1 MGKFPISDGIAGK
14 AMRSTGLVGT
24 PDGKPAW
31 IFENQTGVLGNNLNS
46 SVLYMGATGNI
57 NIIMAGTSL
66 GDAEEFRWGTA
77 VPNTNV
83 GSNYTQGITTT
94 TTCSN
99 NMAQGLTVKITAV
112 DGSGGINGVEVVNG
126 GSGYNVGDLVTVVEA
141 GRPVGSI
148 DAVLKVHKV
157 GKGVPVVAQAI
168 TFENVQA
175 GSFLPVAVD
184 FITALGAGVTEADVI
199 ICK

>member
-46 SVLYMGATGNI
+46 SVLYMGVTGNVNVI
-57 NIIMAGTSL
+57 VAGTSL
-66 GDAEEFRWGTA
+66 ASARTLSLSSGGTL
-77 VPNTNV
+77 
-83 GSNYTQGITTT
+83 YTTITAT

-99 NMAQGLTVKITAV
+99 NMAQGLTVAITQT
-112 DGSGGINGVEVVNG
+112 GGVIQSLVIVAA
-126 GSGYNVGDLVTVVEA
+126 GSGYNPGDIITVVEA
-141 GRPVGSI
+141 GRAAGAV
-148 DAVLKVHKV
+148 DAKAVITAVND
-157 GKGVPVVAQAI
+157 GVPVAAQAI
-168 TFENVQA
+168 TFESVQA

>member
-46 SVLYMGATGNI
+46 SVLYMGVTGNVNVI
-57 NIIMAGTSL
+57 VAGTSL
-66 GDAEEFRWGTA
+66 ASAKTLSLSSGGTL
-77 VPNTNV
+77 
-83 GSNYTQGITTT
+83 YTTITAT

-99 NMAQGLTVKITAV
+99 NMAQGLTVAITQT
-112 DGSGGINGVEVVNG
+112 NGVIQSLAIVAA
-126 GSGYNVGDLVTVVEA
+126 GSGYNPGDIITVVEA
-141 GRPVGSI
+141 GRAVGAV
-148 DAVLKVHKV
+148 DAKAIITAVND
-157 GKGVPVVAQAI
+157 GVPVAAQAI
-168 TFENVQA
+168 TFESVQA

-184 FITALGAGVTEADVI
+184 FITALGAGVTEADII

>member
-1 MGKFPISDGIAGK
+1 MKFTKIKKMGKFPISDGIAGK

-57 NIIMAGTSL
+57 NVIIAGTSL
-66 GDAEEFRWGTA
+66 ASAKTLSLTSGGAAYSTVTA
-77 VPNTNV
+77 N
-83 GSNYTQGITTT
+83 

-99 NMAQGLTVKITAV
+99 NMAQGLTVAITQT
-112 DGSGGINGVEVVNG
+112 NGVIQSLAIVAA
-126 GSGYNVGDLVTVVEA
+126 GSGYNPGDIITVVEA
-141 GRPVGSI
+141 GRAVGAV
-148 DAVLKVHKV
+148 DAKAVITAVND
-157 GKGVPVVAQAI
+157 GVPVAAQSI
-168 TFENVQA
+168 TFESVQA

-184 FITALGAGVTEADVI
+184 FITSLGTGVTEADVI

>member
-46 SVLYMGATGNI
+46 SVLYMGVTGNVNVI
-57 NIIMAGTSL
+57 VAGTSL
-66 GDAEEFRWGTA
+66 ASARTLSLTSGGAA
-77 VPNTNV
+77 YTNV
-83 GSNYTQGITTT
+83 TATTE
-94 TTCSN
+94 CSN
-99 NMAQGLTVKITAV
+99 NMAQGLTVAITQT
-112 DGSGGINGVEVVNG
+112 GGVIQSLAIVAA
-126 GSGYNVGDLVTVVEA
+126 GSGYNPGDIITVDEA
-141 GRPVGSI
+141 GGGAGGAT
-148 DAVLKVHKV
+148 AVITAVND
-157 GKGVPVVAQAI
+157 GVPVAAQAI
-168 TFENVQA
+168 TFESVQA

-184 FITALGAGVTEADVI
+184 FITALGAGVTEADII

>member
-57 NIIMAGTSL
+57 NVIVAGTSL
-66 GDAEEFRWGTA
+66 ASAKELSLSSGGTL
-77 VPNTNV
+77 
-83 GSNYTQGITTT
+83 YTDITAD

-99 NMAQGLTVKITAV
+99 NMAQDLTVAITQT
-112 DGSGGINGVEVVNG
+112 NGVIQSLAIVAA
-126 GSGYNVGDLVTVVEA
+126 GSGYNPGDIITVLEPGRA
-141 GRPVGSI
+141 GGAV
-148 DAVLKVHKV
+148 DAKAVITAVND
-157 GKGVPVVAQAI
+157 GVPVAAQSI
-168 TFENVQA
+168 TFESVQA

-184 FITALGAGVTEADVI
+184 FITSLGTGVTEADVI

>member
-31 IFENQTGVLGNNLNS
+31 IFENQTGVLGNNLKS
-46 SVLYMGATGNI
+46 SVLYMGVTGNVNVI
-57 NIIMAGTSL
+57 VAGTSL
-66 GDAEEFRWGTA
+66 ASVSAIGNPTNGGTLY
-77 VPNTNV
+77 TN
-83 GSNYTQGITTT
+83 GITAN

-99 NMAQGLTVKITAV
+99 NMAQDLTVTITT
-112 DGSGGINGVEVVNG
+112 NGAPGVIQSLVIAAAE
-126 GSGYNVGDLVTVVEA
+126 SGYNPGDIITIVEA
-141 GRPVGSI
+141 GRAVGAV
-148 DAVLKVHKV
+148 DAKAVITAVND
-157 GKGVPVVAQAI
+157 GVPVAAQAI
-168 TFENVQA
+168 TFESVQA

>member
-46 SVLYMGATGNI
+46 SVLYMGVTGNVNVI
-57 NIIMAGTSL
+57 VAGTSL
-66 GDAEEFRWGTA
+66 ASARTLSLSSGGTL
-77 VPNTNV
+77 
-83 GSNYTQGITTT
+83 YTTLPAAT

-99 NMAQGLTVKITAV
+99 NMAQGLTVAITQA
-112 DGSGGINGVEVVNG
+112 GGVIQSLAIVAA
-126 GSGYNVGDLVTVVEA
+126 GSGYNPGDIITVVEA
-141 GRPVGSI
+141 GRAGGAV
-148 DAVLKVHKV
+148 DAKAVITAVND
-157 GKGVPVVAQAI
+157 GVPVAAQAI
-168 TFENVQA
+168 TFESVQA

-184 FITALGAGVTEADVI
+184 FITALGAGVTEADII

>member
-46 SVLYMGATGNI
+46 SVLYMGVTGNVNVI
-57 NIIMAGTSL
+57 VAGTSL
-66 GDAEEFRWGTA
+66 ASARTLSLSSGGTL
-77 VPNTNV
+77 
-83 GSNYTQGITTT
+83 YTTLPAAT

-99 NMAQGLTVKITAV
+99 NMAQGLTVAITQA
-112 DGSGGINGVEVVNG
+112 GGVIQSLAIVAA
-126 GSGYNVGDLVTVVEA
+126 GSGYNPGDIITVVEA
-141 GRPVGSI
+141 GRAVGAV
-148 DAVLKVHKV
+148 DAKAVITAVND
-157 GKGVPVVAQAI
+157 GVPVAAQAI
-168 TFENVQA
+168 TFESVQA

-184 FITALGAGVTEADVI
+184 FITALGAGVTEADII

>member
-46 SVLYMGATGNI
+46 SVLYMGVTGNVNVI
-57 NIIMAGTSL
+57 VAGTSL
-66 GDAEEFRWGTA
+66 ASARTLSLSSGGTL
-77 VPNTNV
+77 
-83 GSNYTQGITTT
+83 YTTITAT

-99 NMAQGLTVKITAV
+99 NMAQGLTVAITQT
-112 DGSGGINGVEVVNG
+112 NGVIQSLAIVAA
-126 GSGYNVGDLVTVVEA
+126 GSGYNPGDIITVVEA
-141 GRPVGSI
+141 GRAVGAV
-148 DAVLKVHKV
+148 DAKAIITAVND
-157 GKGVPVVAQAI
+157 GVPVAAQAI
-168 TFENVQA
+168 TFESVQA

>member
-24 PDGKPAW
+24 PNGKPAW

-46 SVLYMGATGNI
+46 SVLYMGVTGNI
-57 NIIMAGTSL
+57 NVIVAGTSL
-66 GDAEEFRWGTA
+66 ASASTLTLSTGGTL
-77 VPNTNV
+77 
-83 GSNYTQGITTT
+83 YTTITAT

-99 NMAQGLTVKITAV
+99 NMAQGLTVAITQA
-112 DGSGGINGVEVVNG
+112 SGVIQSLAIVAA
-126 GSGYNVGDLVTVVEA
+126 GSGYNPGDIITVVEA
-141 GRPVGSI
+141 GRGGGAV
-148 DAVLKVHKV
+148 DAKAVITAVND
-157 GKGVPVVAQAI
+157 GVPVAAQAI
-168 TFENVQA
+168 TFESVQA

-184 FITALGAGVTEADVI
+184 FITSLGTGVTEADVI

>member
-46 SVLYMGATGNI
+46 SVLYMGVTGNI
-57 NIIMAGTSL
+57 NVIVAGTSL
-66 GDAEEFRWGTA
+66 ASARTLSLSSGGTL
-77 VPNTNV
+77 
-83 GSNYTQGITTT
+83 YTTLPAAT

-99 NMAQGLTVKITAV
+99 NMAQGLTVAITQA
-112 DGSGGINGVEVVNG
+112 GGVIQSLAIVAA
-126 GSGYNVGDLVTVVEA
+126 GSGYNPGDIITVVEA
-141 GRPVGSI
+141 GRAGGAV
-148 DAVLKVHKV
+148 DAKAVITAVND
-157 GKGVPVVAQAI
+157 GVPVAAQAI
-168 TFENVQA
+168 TFESVQA

-184 FITALGAGVTEADVI
+184 FITSLGTGVTEADVI

>member
-46 SVLYMGATGNI
+46 SVLYMGVTGNI
-57 NIIMAGTSL
+57 NVIVAGTSL
-66 GDAEEFRWGTA
+66 ASARTLSLSSGGTL
-77 VPNTNV
+77 
-83 GSNYTQGITTT
+83 YTTLPAAT

-99 NMAQGLTVKITAV
+99 NMAQGLTVAITQA
-112 DGSGGINGVEVVNG
+112 GGVIQSLAIVAA
-126 GSGYNVGDLVTVVEA
+126 GSGYNPGDIITVVEA
-141 GRPVGSI
+141 GRAVGAV
-148 DAVLKVHKV
+148 DAKAVITAVND
-157 GKGVPVVAQAI
+157 GVPVAAQAI
-168 TFENVQA
+168 TFESVQA

-184 FITALGAGVTEADVI
+184 FITSLGTGVTEADVI

>member
-24 PDGKPAW
+24 PNGKPAW

-57 NIIMAGTSL
+57 NVIVAGTSL
-66 GDAEEFRWGTA
+66 ASVSTL
-77 VPNTNV
+77 N
-83 GSNYTQGITTT
+83 
-94 TTCSN
+94 
-99 NMAQGLTVKITAV
+99 LT
-112 DGSGGINGVEVVNG
+112 SGGAAYSA
-126 GSGYNVGDLVTVVEA
+126 GSGYNPGDIITVVEA
-141 GRPVGSI
+141 GGGAGGAT
-148 DAVLKVHKV
+148 AVITAVND
-157 GKGVPVVAQAI
+157 GVPVAAQAI

-184 FITALGAGVTEADVI
+184 FITSLGTGVTEADVI

>member
-46 SVLYMGATGNI
+46 SVLYMGVTGNVNVI
-57 NIIMAGTSL
+57 VAGTSL
-66 GDAEEFRWGTA
+66 ASARTLSLSSGGTL
-77 VPNTNV
+77 
-83 GSNYTQGITTT
+83 YTTLPAAT

-99 NMAQGLTVKITAV
+99 NMAQGLTVAITQA
-112 DGSGGINGVEVVNG
+112 GGVIQSLAIVAA
-126 GSGYNVGDLVTVVEA
+126 GSGYNPGDIITVVEA
-141 GRPVGSI
+141 GRAGGAV
-148 DAVLKVHKV
+148 DAKAVITAVND
-157 GKGVPVVAQAI
+157 GVPVAAQAI
-168 TFENVQA
+168 TFESVQA

>member
-24 PDGKPAW
+24 PNGKPAW

-46 SVLYMGATGNI
+46 SVLYMGVTGNI
-57 NIIMAGTSL
+57 NVIVAGTSL
-66 GDAEEFRWGTA
+66 ASASTLTLSTGGTL
-77 VPNTNV
+77 
-83 GSNYTQGITTT
+83 YTTITAT

-99 NMAQGLTVKITAV
+99 NMAQGLTVAITQA
-112 DGSGGINGVEVVNG
+112 GGVIQSLAIVAA
-126 GSGYNVGDLVTVVEA
+126 GSGYNPGDIITVVEP
-141 GRPVGSI
+141 GRGGGAV
-148 DAVLKVHKV
+148 DAKAVITAVND
-157 GKGVPVVAQAI
+157 GVPVAAQAI
-168 TFENVQA
+168 TFESVQA

-184 FITALGAGVTEADVI
+184 FITSLGTGVTEADVI

>member
-46 SVLYMGATGNI
+46 SVLYMGVTGNVNVI
-57 NIIMAGTSL
+57 VAGTSL
-66 GDAEEFRWGTA
+66 ASARTLSLSSGGTL
-77 VPNTNV
+77 
-83 GSNYTQGITTT
+83 YTTITAT

-99 NMAQGLTVKITAV
+99 NMAQGLTVAITQA
-112 DGSGGINGVEVVNG
+112 GGVIQSLAIVAA
-126 GSGYNVGDLVTVVEA
+126 GSGYNPGDIITVVEA
-141 GRPVGSI
+141 GRAVGAV
-148 DAVLKVHKV
+148 DAKAVITAVND
-157 GKGVPVVAQAI
+157 GVPVAAQAI
-168 TFENVQA
+168 TFESVQA

>member
-31 IFENQTGVLGNNLNS
+31 IFENQTGVLGNNLKS
-46 SVLYMGATGNI
+46 SVLYMGVTGNVNVI
-57 NIIMAGTSL
+57 VAGTSL
-66 GDAEEFRWGTA
+66 ASARTLSLSSGGTL
-77 VPNTNV
+77 
-83 GSNYTQGITTT
+83 YTTITAT

-99 NMAQGLTVKITAV
+99 NMAQGLTVAITQT
-112 DGSGGINGVEVVNG
+112 NGVIQSLAIVAA
-126 GSGYNVGDLVTVVEA
+126 GSGYNPGDIITVVEA
-141 GRPVGSI
+141 GRAVGAV
-148 DAVLKVHKV
+148 DAKAIITAVND
-157 GKGVPVVAQAI
+157 GVPVAAQAI
-168 TFENVQA
+168 TFESVQA

-184 FITALGAGVTEADVI
+184 FITALGAGVTEADII

>member
-24 PDGKPAW
+24 PNGKPAW

-57 NIIMAGTSL
+57 NVIMPGTSL
-66 GDAEEFRWGTA
+66 NSVAGQFNRNITNTGT
-77 VPNTNV
+77 
-83 GSNYTQGITTT
+83 NYTAGTRA

-99 NMAQGLTVKITAV
+99 NMAQGLTLTISVQA
-112 DGSGGINGVEVVNG
+112 GGVILSAIIADA
-126 GSGYNVGDLVTVVEA
+126 GSGYNVGDIVTIVEA
-141 GRPVGSI
+141 GRPAGSV
-148 DAVLKVHKV
+148 DATAVILEVNS
-157 GKGVPVVAQAI
+157 GIPVAAQAI

-184 FITALGAGVTEADVI
+184 YITALGAGVTEADVI

>member
-14 AMRSTGLVGT
+14 AMRSPGLVGT

-46 SVLYMGATGNI
+46 SVLYMGVTGNI
-57 NIIMAGTSL
+57 NVIVAGTSL
-66 GDAEEFRWGTA
+66 ASARTLSLSSGGTL
-77 VPNTNV
+77 
-83 GSNYTQGITTT
+83 YTTLPAAT

-99 NMAQGLTVKITAV
+99 NMAQGLTVAITQA
-112 DGSGGINGVEVVNG
+112 GGVIQSLAIVAA
-126 GSGYNVGDLVTVVEA
+126 GSGYNPGDIITVVEA
-141 GRPVGSI
+141 GRAVGAV
-148 DAVLKVHKV
+148 DAKAVITAVND
-157 GKGVPVVAQAI
+157 GVPVAAQAI
-168 TFENVQA
+168 TFESVQA

>member
-24 PDGKPAW
+24 PNGKPAW

-57 NIIMAGTSL
+57 NVIIAGTSL
-66 GDAEEFRWGTA
+66 ASAKTLSLTSGGAAYSTVTA
-77 VPNTNV
+77 N
-83 GSNYTQGITTT
+83 

-99 NMAQGLTVKITAV
+99 NMAQGLTVAITQT
-112 DGSGGINGVEVVNG
+112 NGVIQSLAIVAA
-126 GSGYNVGDLVTVVEA
+126 GSGYNPGDIITVVEA
-141 GRPVGSI
+141 GRAVGAV
-148 DAVLKVHKV
+148 DAKAVITAVND
-157 GKGVPVVAQAI
+157 GVPVAAQAI
-168 TFENVQA
+168 TFESVQA

-184 FITALGAGVTEADVI
+184 FITALGAGVTEDDVI

>member
-46 SVLYMGATGNI
+46 SVLYMGVTGNVNVI
-57 NIIMAGTSL
+57 VAGTSL
-66 GDAEEFRWGTA
+66 ASARTLSLSSGGTL
-77 VPNTNV
+77 
-83 GSNYTQGITTT
+83 YTTITAT

-99 NMAQGLTVKITAV
+99 NMAQGLTVAITQA
-112 DGSGGINGVEVVNG
+112 GGVIQSLAIVAA
-126 GSGYNVGDLVTVVEA
+126 GSGYNPGDIITVVEA
-141 GRPVGSI
+141 GRAVGAV
-148 DAVLKVHKV
+148 DAKAVITAVND
-157 GKGVPVVAQAI
+157 GVPVAAQAI
-168 TFENVQA
+168 TFESVQA

-184 FITALGAGVTEADVI
+184 FITALGAGVTEADI
-199 ICK
+199 IVCK